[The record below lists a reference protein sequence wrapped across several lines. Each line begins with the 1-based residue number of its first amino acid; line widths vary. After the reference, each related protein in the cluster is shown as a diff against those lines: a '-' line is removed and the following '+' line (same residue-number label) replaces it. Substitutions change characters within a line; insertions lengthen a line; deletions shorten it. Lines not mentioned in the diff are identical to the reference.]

1 MTILQSLAIK
11 LIMLGITVGVIYWAV
26 SIDDQQHSWSPEPL
40 LMAETAAKLPA
51 KLNEEAAVVDNPT
64 PTNGRK
70 VADLEESQARDDPG
84 HETGRN
90 LTVEA
95 PVERV
100 TSPPA
105 RRAKSLL
112 ASPAR
117 RPVKFPIDLNK
128 GRRQDFL
135 ELPGIGEKLA
145 ERIVEYRKDHGRF
158 QSIEDLRRVK
168 GIGKKR
174 MERLR
179 PLVVTAG
186 DHD

>member
-11 LIMLGITVGVIYWAV
+11 LIMLGITIGVIYWAL
-26 SIDDQQHSWSPEPL
+26 STDGQQQTWSPEPL
-40 LMAETAAKLPA
+40 LMTEAPA
-51 KLNEEAAVVDNPT
+51 KLNEETTAA
-64 PTNGRK
+64 
-70 VADLEESQARDDPG
+70 DDPG
-84 HETGRN
+84 PAKGRKAAELEEPQALGDPGPETGREV
-90 LTVEA
+90 TVEA
-95 PVERV
+95 PAERV
-100 TSPPA
+100 TPPPV

-117 RPVKFPIDLNK
+117 RPVKFPVDLNK

>member
-11 LIMLGITVGVIYWAV
+11 LIMLGITVGVIYWAL
-26 SIDDQQHSWSPEPL
+26 STDGQQQTWSPEPL
-40 LMAETAAKLPA
+40 LITE
-51 KLNEEAAVVDNPT
+51 T
-64 PTNGRK
+64 PTKPKEKPAATDDPGLPTGLK
-70 VADLEESQARDDPG
+70 VADFEDSQARDDPRP
-84 HETGRN
+84 ETGRKV
-90 LTVEA
+90 TVEA

-100 TSPPA
+100 TSPPV

-112 ASPAR
+112 ASPAH

-145 ERIVEYRKDHGRF
+145 ERIVAYRKDHGRF
-158 QSIEDLRRVK
+158 KSIEDLRRVK

-174 MERLR
+174 MEQLR

-186 DHD
+186 EHD

>member
-1 MTILQSLAIK
+1 MTILQSLVIK
-11 LIMLGITVGVIYWAV
+11 LFMLGLTIGVIYWAV
-26 SIDDQQHSWSPEPL
+26 TPDDQQQHGPPEPF
-40 LMAETAAKLPA
+40 LMAEPPA
-51 KLNEEAAVVDNPT
+51 KLSAKFNADDPGPT
-64 PTNGRK
+64 KGSK
-70 VADLEESQARDDPG
+70 VAEIEESQAPEDPG
-84 HETGRN
+84 PETDRKVI
-90 LTVEA
+90 VEA

-100 TSPPA
+100 TSPPV

-179 PLVVTAG
+179 PLVVTAR